1 MWDNFMLDFLYLSS
15 DLITGKSIPVLIA
28 ITVFPMDPHLLGTL
42 VLMGATVG
50 SLLNFHKT
58 CRMTRNIILDWLLRS
73 VHLSVSVFLSVSFM
87 SKLLSMM
94 VVTKGDQDNGLLL
107 GTIPA
112 FWVVIQGVPEKPC
125 TLLVLF
131 VLSFVLFYVSILVSP
146 DILVIDQSQYSHNQ
160 RQLASWSSS
169 RELQAISRYEWHKH
183 PIQKHHQ
190 QESEMMT
197 PPPVITLTPAQEIGT
212 MLPQSIYIFILTIY
226 ATTQHGPLY
235 SFTNKYCSPTLLFH
249 KGYAL
254 FTCLCVGLFRA
265 YIYISIGWIHQN
277 LVHVILE
284 GESRIVSSIW
294 WYVVV
299 LLYSIT
305 WNITQMSLQMLTTVQ
320 GDPQDLIRKYT
331 IVMFAL
337 AYMNQWTYPTS
348 VLIGMCLLEIASM
361 ALYVVFY

>member
-15 DLITGKSIPVLIA
+15 DLISGKSIPVLIA

-50 SLLNFHKT
+50 SVLNFHKT
-58 CRMTRNIILDWLLRS
+58 CRMTRNIVLDWMLRS
-73 VHLSVSVFLSVSFM
+73 IHLSVSIFLSVSFL
-87 SKLLSMM
+87 SKLLAMM
-94 VVTKGDQDNGLLL
+94 MIEESQDNGLLL

-131 VLSFVLFYVSILVSP
+131 AVSFVLFYISILVSP
-146 DILVIDQSQYSHNQ
+146 DILVVDQHQYSHNQ
-160 RQLASWSSS
+160 RQLASWDNSHNN
-169 RELQAISRYEWHKH
+169 RHLQAIHRYEWHKH
-183 PIQKHHQ
+183 PILKQ
-190 QESEMMT
+190 QSAPQAPMAAVMQ
-197 PPPVITLTPAQEIGT
+197 TPAQEIGT
-212 MLPQSIYIFILTIY
+212 MLPQSIYIFLLTIY

-249 KGYAL
+249 RGYAL
-254 FTCLCVGLFRA
+254 FTCFCVGMFRA

-277 LVHVILE
+277 LVHIILE
-284 GESRIVSSIW
+284 GHSHIISSIW

-305 WNITQMSLQMLTTVQ
+305 WNITQMSQQMLTMIQ
-320 GDPQDLIRKYT
+320 GDPKDLTLRYSL
-331 IVMFAL
+331 VMFAV
-337 AYMNQWTYPTS
+337 AYMNQWTFPTS
-348 VLIGMCLLEIASM
+348 VLIGMCIVEIVTM
-361 ALYVVFY
+361 ALYVIFY

>member
-1 MWDNFMLDFLYLSS
+1 MWDNFLLDFLYLSS
-15 DLITGKSIPVLIA
+15 DLISGKSIPVLIA

-58 CRMTRNIILDWLLRS
+58 CRMTRNVILDWLLRS
-73 VHLSVSVFLSVSFM
+73 VHLSVGIWLSVSFM

-94 VVTKGDQDNGLLL
+94 IVTKGDQDNGLLL

-131 VLSFVLFYVSILVSP
+131 VLSFVMFYVSILVSP
-146 DILVIDQSQYSHNQ
+146 DILVVDQSQYSHNQ
-160 RQLASWSSS
+160 RQLAAWSHD
-169 RELQAISRYEWHKH
+169 RDLQAISRYEWHKH
-183 PIQKHHQ
+183 PIQKHPIHHDVVV
-190 QESEMMT
+190 S
-197 PPPVITLTPAQEIGT
+197 PVITLTPAQEIGT

-249 KGYAL
+249 RGYAL
-254 FTCLCVGLFRA
+254 FTCFLVGLFRA

-277 LVHVILE
+277 LVHIILE

-294 WYVVV
+294 WYIVV

-305 WNITQMSLQMLTTVQ
+305 WNITQMSQQMLTMLQ
-320 GDPQDLIRKYT
+320 GDPQDLTLRYSM
-331 IVMFAL
+331 VVFAI
-337 AYMNQWTYPTS
+337 AYMNQWTQPTS
-348 VLIGMCLLEIASM
+348 VLIGMCVLEIASM